1 MADLHV
7 AILLIV
13 LGTSVVIVVVAG
25 TFLARIG
32 DEIAE
37 HTGLGRIFV
46 GALFVAIATSLP
58 ELATDIAAAASDA
71 PDLAIGDLCGSSMAN
86 MATLAIVDLRYR
98 GRLMPAVELGHARGQ
113 K

>member
-13 LGTSVVIVVVAG
+13 LGTSIAIVVVAG

-32 DEIAE
+32 DLIAE

-46 GALFVAIATSLP
+46 GALFVAIATSIP
-58 ELATDIAAAASDA
+58 ELGTDTSDA
-71 PDLAIGDLCGSSMAN
+71 PDLAIGELFGSSMAN
-86 MATLAIVDLRYR
+86 MAILAIVARST
-98 GRLMPAVELGHARGQ
+98 HASG
-113 K
+113 